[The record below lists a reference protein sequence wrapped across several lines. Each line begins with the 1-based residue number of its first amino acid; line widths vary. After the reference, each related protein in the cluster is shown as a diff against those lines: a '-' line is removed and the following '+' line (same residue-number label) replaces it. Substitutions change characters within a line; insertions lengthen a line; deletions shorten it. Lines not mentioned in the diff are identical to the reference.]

1 MIDIYV
7 YKNCHEE
14 EDEMRDEVIE
24 ILAMINPAID
34 AEDEDL
40 NIAEDL
46 DSMDIIALI
55 AELED
60 KFDIE
65 ITMEEK
71 TEENF
76 QNVDTLVEMIKRLQ

>member
-1 MIDIYV
+1 
-7 YKNCHEE
+7 
-14 EDEMRDEVIE
+14 MRDEVIE
-24 ILAMINPAID
+24 ILEMICPDID
-34 AEDEDL
+34 VNDADMNL
-40 NIAEDL
+40 PEDL

-76 QNVDTLVEMIKRLQ
+76 ENIDTLVAMIERLQ

>member
-1 MIDIYV
+1 
-7 YKNCHEE
+7 
-14 EDEMRDEVIE
+14 MRDEVIE
-24 ILAMINPAID
+24 ILEMICPDID
-34 AEDEDL
+34 VNDEDMNL
-40 NIAEDL
+40 PEDL
-46 DSMDIIALI
+46 DSMDIIALF

-76 QNVDTLVEMIKRLQ
+76 ENIDTLVAMIQRLQ

>member
-1 MIDIYV
+1 
-7 YKNCHEE
+7 
-14 EDEMRDEVIE
+14 MRDEVIE
-24 ILAMINPAID
+24 ILEMICPDID
-34 AEDEDL
+34 VNDEDMNL
-40 NIAEDL
+40 PEDL

-71 TEENF
+71 
-76 QNVDTLVEMIKRLQ
+76 QKKTLKTLTH

>member
-1 MIDIYV
+1 MYI
-7 YKNCHEE
+7 KNCHEE

-60 KFDIE
+60 KYDIE

-71 TEENF
+71 TEENI
-76 QNVDTLVEMIKRLQ
+76 QNVDTLVEMIKRLK

>member
-1 MIDIYV
+1 MYI
-7 YKNCHEE
+7 KNCHEE
-14 EDEMRDEVIE
+14 EDDMRDEVIE
-24 ILAMINPAID
+24 ILEMICPDID
-34 AEDEDL
+34 VNDEDMNL
-40 NIAEDL
+40 PEDL

-76 QNVDTLVEMIKRLQ
+76 ENIDTLVAMIQRLQ

>member
-1 MIDIYV
+1 
-7 YKNCHEE
+7 
-14 EDEMRDEVIE
+14 MRDEVIE

-76 QNVDTLVEMIKRLQ
+76 QNVDTLVEMI

>member
-1 MIDIYV
+1 
-7 YKNCHEE
+7 
-14 EDEMRDEVIE
+14 MRDEVIE
-24 ILAMINPAID
+24 ILEMISPDID
-34 AEDEDL
+34 VNDENMNL
-40 NIAEDL
+40 PEDL

-76 QNVDTLVEMIKRLQ
+76 ENVDTLVEMIERLQ

>member
-1 MIDIYV
+1 MKEKI
-7 YKNCHEE
+7 
-14 EDEMRDEVIE
+14 IE
-24 ILAMINPAID
+24 LIKTISPALELD
-34 AEDEDL
+34 REDL
-40 NIAEDL
+40 NLAEDM

-60 KFDIE
+60 AFNII

-76 QNVDTLVEMIKRLQ
+76 ENPDTLAEMIERLQ

>member
-1 MIDIYV
+1 MYI
-7 YKNCHEE
+7 KNCHEE

-76 QNVDTLVEMIKRLQ
+76 ENVDTLVEMIKRLQ

>member
-1 MIDIYV
+1 
-7 YKNCHEE
+7 
-14 EDEMRDEVIE
+14 MRDEVIE
-24 ILAMINPAID
+24 ILEMIVPDID
-34 AEDEDL
+34 IEDEDMNL
-40 NIAEDL
+40 AEDL

-76 QNVDTLVEMIKRLQ
+76 ENVDTLVEMIERLQ

>member
-1 MIDIYV
+1 
-7 YKNCHEE
+7 
-14 EDEMRDEVIE
+14 MRDEVIE

-40 NIAEDL
+40 NIAEDF

>member
-1 MIDIYV
+1 M
-7 YKNCHEE
+7 N
-14 EDEMRDEVIE
+14 MRDEVIE
-24 ILAMINPAID
+24 ILEMICPDID
-34 AEDEDL
+34 VNDEDMNL
-40 NIAEDL
+40 PENL

-76 QNVDTLVEMIKRLQ
+76 ENIDTLVAMIERLQ

>member
-1 MIDIYV
+1 M
-7 YKNCHEE
+7 HEE
-14 EDEMRDEVIE
+14 VKE
-24 ILAMINPAID
+24 ILEEICPTFD
-34 AEDEDL
+34 VEDEDM

-46 DSMDIIALI
+46 DSMDLIALI

-76 QNVDTLVEMIKRLQ
+76 ENIDTLVVMIERLQ

>member
-1 MIDIYV
+1 M
-7 YKNCHEE
+7 N
-14 EDEMRDEVIE
+14 MRDEVIE
-24 ILAMINPAID
+24 ILEMICPDID
-34 AEDEDL
+34 VNDEDMNL
-40 NIAEDL
+40 PEDL

-71 TEENF
+71 T
-76 QNVDTLVEMIKRLQ
+76 

>member
-1 MIDIYV
+1 
-7 YKNCHEE
+7 
-14 EDEMRDEVIE
+14 MRDEVIE
-24 ILAMINPAID
+24 ILEMICPDID
-34 AEDEDL
+34 VNDEDMNL
-40 NIAEDL
+40 PEDL

-76 QNVDTLVEMIKRLQ
+76 ENIDTLVTMIERLQ

>member
-1 MIDIYV
+1 
-7 YKNCHEE
+7 
-14 EDEMRDEVIE
+14 MRDEVIE
-24 ILAMINPAID
+24 ILEMICPDID
-34 AEDEDL
+34 VNDEDMNL
-40 NIAEDL
+40 PEDL

-76 QNVDTLVEMIKRLQ
+76 ENIDTLVDMIERLQ

>member
-1 MIDIYV
+1 
-7 YKNCHEE
+7 
-14 EDEMRDEVIE
+14 MRDEVIE
-24 ILAMINPAID
+24 IVEMICPDID
-34 AEDEDL
+34 VNDEDMNL
-40 NIAEDL
+40 PEDL

-76 QNVDTLVEMIKRLQ
+76 ENIDTLVAMIERLQQK

>member
-1 MIDIYV
+1 MKEKI
-7 YKNCHEE
+7 
-14 EDEMRDEVIE
+14 IE
-24 ILAMINPAID
+24 LIKTISPALD
-34 AEDEDL
+34 LESEDL
-40 NIAEDL
+40 NLAEDM

-60 KFDIE
+60 AFNII

-76 QNVDTLVEMIKRLQ
+76 ENPDTLAEMIERLQ

>member
-1 MIDIYV
+1 
-7 YKNCHEE
+7 
-14 EDEMRDEVIE
+14 MRDEVIE

-76 QNVDTLVEMIKRLQ
+76 ENVDTLVEMIKRLQ

>member
-1 MIDIYV
+1 
-7 YKNCHEE
+7 
-14 EDEMRDEVIE
+14 MRDEDIE
-24 ILAMINPAID
+24 ILEMICPDID
-34 AEDEDL
+34 VNDEDMNL
-40 NIAEDL
+40 PEDL

-76 QNVDTLVEMIKRLQ
+76 ENIDTLVAMIERLQ

>member
-1 MIDIYV
+1 
-7 YKNCHEE
+7 
-14 EDEMRDEVIE
+14 MRDEVID
-24 ILAMINPAID
+24 IINMICPTLD
-34 AEDEDL
+34 LDDEDL
-40 NIAEDL
+40 NIAEDM

-76 QNVDTLVEMIKRLQ
+76 ENVDTLVEMIERLQ

>member
-1 MIDIYV
+1 
-7 YKNCHEE
+7 
-14 EDEMRDEVIE
+14 MRDELIE

>member
-1 MIDIYV
+1 
-7 YKNCHEE
+7 
-14 EDEMRDEVIE
+14 MRDEVIE
-24 ILAMINPAID
+24 ILEMICPDID
-34 AEDEDL
+34 VNDEDMNL
-40 NIAEDL
+40 PEDL

-65 ITMEEK
+65 ITMEET

-76 QNVDTLVEMIKRLQ
+76 ENIDTLVAMIERLQ

>member
-1 MIDIYV
+1 
-7 YKNCHEE
+7 
-14 EDEMRDEVIE
+14 MRDVVIE

>member
-1 MIDIYV
+1 
-7 YKNCHEE
+7 
-14 EDEMRDEVIE
+14 MRDEVIE
-24 ILAMINPAID
+24 ILEMICPDID
-34 AEDEDL
+34 VNDEDMNL
-40 NIAEDL
+40 PENL

-76 QNVDTLVEMIKRLQ
+76 ENIDTLVAMIERLQ

>member
-1 MIDIYV
+1 MG
-7 YKNCHEE
+7 
-14 EDEMRDEVIE
+14 DEVIE
-24 ILAMINPAID
+24 ILEMIFPDID
-34 AEDEDL
+34 VNDEDMNL
-40 NIAEDL
+40 PEDL

-76 QNVDTLVEMIKRLQ
+76 ENIDTLVAMIQRLQ

>member
-1 MIDIYV
+1 MYI
-7 YKNCHEE
+7 KNCHEE

-40 NIAEDL
+40 NIVEDL

>member
-1 MIDIYV
+1 MYI
-7 YKNCHEE
+7 KNCHEE

-24 ILAMINPAID
+24 ILALINPAID

>member
-1 MIDIYV
+1 
-7 YKNCHEE
+7 
-14 EDEMRDEVIE
+14 MRDEVIE

-34 AEDEDL
+34 AEDENL

-76 QNVDTLVEMIKRLQ
+76 ENVDTLVEMIKRLQ

>member
-1 MIDIYV
+1 
-7 YKNCHEE
+7 
-14 EDEMRDEVIE
+14 MRDEVIE
-24 ILAMINPAID
+24 ILEMICPDID
-34 AEDEDL
+34 VNDEDMNL
-40 NIAEDL
+40 PEDL

-65 ITMEEK
+65 ITIKEK

-76 QNVDTLVEMIKRLQ
+76 ENIDTLVAMIERLQ

>member
-1 MIDIYV
+1 
-7 YKNCHEE
+7 
-14 EDEMRDEVIE
+14 MRDEVIE
-24 ILAMINPAID
+24 ILEMICPDID
-34 AEDEDL
+34 VNDEDMNL
-40 NIAEDL
+40 PEDL

-65 ITMEEK
+65 ITIEEK

-76 QNVDTLVEMIKRLQ
+76 ENIDTLVAMIERLQ

>member
-1 MIDIYV
+1 
-7 YKNCHEE
+7 
-14 EDEMRDEVIE
+14 MRDEVIE
-24 ILAMINPAID
+24 ILEMICPDID
-34 AEDEDL
+34 VEDEDMNL
-40 NIAEDL
+40 PEDL

-76 QNVDTLVEMIKRLQ
+76 ENVDTLVRMIERLQ